1 MAISNFFTA
10 FYSALSDPAAYYS
23 FQKEMNTKAV
33 EDLYLNTFKGKFSFE
48 AVVLAVLPQS
58 VDSTTAQQS
67 IRVRPLELHD
77 LFLPE
82 PCNKFFDFVPGAR
95 EAIISMH
102 PVAYSKEAP
111 TRLTVNNGESKI
123 LGMSIRPGDIV
134 KCYFVV
140 GPSDQGKLRGLT
152 FEPMT
157 RGSLPRSNMNLRCLT
172 SIATQGA
179 AAMFGGGGYEPVNE
193 YQRVAKRFEIDL
205 ENKILSLGLPFHVT
219 SRTRT
224 VDQQMAAIM
233 TKYTKNGR
241 DEIVKT
247 YRDRGEKMVVAI
259 ESNNTTEFRK
269 LASESSKHLKG
280 AAIDIRTKHYSGEQV
295 NIVLKVIKELGG
307 RSVLEPINN
316 CWEDSGTNVTQT
328 KRKSNNKKRGEGNC
342 YGEHI
347 HIDVPKNYGK

>member
-1 MAISNFFTA
+1 
-10 FYSALSDPAAYYS
+10 
-23 FQKEMNTKAV
+23 
-33 EDLYLNTFKGKFSFE
+33 
-48 AVVLAVLPQS
+48 
-58 VDSTTAQQS
+58 
-67 IRVRPLELHD
+67 
-77 LFLPE
+77 
-82 PCNKFFDFVPGAR
+82 
-95 EAIISMH
+95 
-102 PVAYSKEAP
+102 
-111 TRLTVNNGESKI
+111 
-123 LGMSIRPGDIV
+123 
-134 KCYFVV
+134 
-140 GPSDQGKLRGLT
+140 
-152 FEPMT
+152 MT